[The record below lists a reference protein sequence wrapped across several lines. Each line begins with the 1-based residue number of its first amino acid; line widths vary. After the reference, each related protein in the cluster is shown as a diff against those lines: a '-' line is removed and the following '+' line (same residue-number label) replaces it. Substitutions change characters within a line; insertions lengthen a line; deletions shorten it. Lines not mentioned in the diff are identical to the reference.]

1 MLSKL
6 GRADAAA
13 GVIALVAALSDAEAV
28 EAEEE
33 EELLAEVLHH
43 VELIQAF

>member
-13 GVIALVAALSDAEAV
+13 GVIALVAALSDAEA
-28 EAEEE
+28 EEE